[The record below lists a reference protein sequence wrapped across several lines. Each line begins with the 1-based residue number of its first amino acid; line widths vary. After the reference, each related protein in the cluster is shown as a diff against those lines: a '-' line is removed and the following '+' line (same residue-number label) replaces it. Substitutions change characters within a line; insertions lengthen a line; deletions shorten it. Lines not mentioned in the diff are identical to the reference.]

1 MERIICV
8 GTDLASSRTSISIAK
23 QFDGV
28 FATAGIHPHDAK
40 DAPNDYLIQLK
51 ELLANEK
58 VVAVGEMGLD
68 YFRNFSPPDL
78 QRAVFQS
85 QLELARELEM
95 PVVIHNRDAD
105 GDLLQIME
113 DMSPSQAVLHCF
125 SSDILIAE
133 RALEAGYLLSFTGN
147 VTFGKN
153 STEEVLKATPVDR
166 IMLETDCPFMTPVPH
181 RGKVNE
187 PSNIPYIGKRI
198 AEIKEM
204 EPMEIASITSA
215 TAQDFFGLPA

>member
-8 GTDLASSRTSISIAK
+8 GTDLASSRTSISIAE
-23 QFDGV
+23 QFDSV

-40 DAPNDYLIQLK
+40 DAPEDYLLQLR
-51 ELLANEK
+51 EFLTHEK
-58 VVAVGEMGLD
+58 VVGVGEMGLD

-78 QRAVFQS
+78 QRTIFQS
-85 QLELARELEM
+85 QLELASELEM
-95 PVVIHNRDAD
+95 PAVIHNRDAD
-105 GDLLQIME
+105 KDLLQIIE
-113 DMSPSQAVLHCF
+113 NVSPFQAVIHCF
-125 SSDILIAE
+125 SSDFLIAK
-133 RALEAGYLLSFTGN
+133 RALEAGCFLSFTGN

-153 STEEVLKATPVDR
+153 STEAVLKSTPVDR

-204 EPMEIASITSA
+204 EPIEIARITSA